1 MARPRVVAFYGSKK
15 RDSFNLTLLK
25 YYLERLHGIDCALHR
40 TDSEAFVFR
49 VVRHHRPHA
58 VVLLDAKFP
67 SQIALIDEAER
78 HGYAVVLLPTEL
90 QASHAAGRNA
100 YVKQRERLAR
110 VRKFLSPGREPRQ
123 FLVEHGVFAE
133 RDVPVVGYSRY
144 DSYAEPFAAELQ
156 LSREAFLAKYQLRG
170 DRPIVVW
177 ASNNRLFAVTE
188 AADPVA
194 ARAEMMR
201 RYRETKF
208 DEVHDL
214 DRWIDAFVGSH
225 QRSVEVVKDVVR
237 RFGDGIQLLYR
248 PRQGENVG
256 RYDDTFRGVPG
267 IRMVF
272 DEYLGNLLAHAD
284 LVFHGFS
291 LLGSEAWMFGKPT
304 ASYCF
309 EGLDRYY
316 FDGFKDCEDVVTTPG
331 AVFDV
336 LERLRA
342 GGVRADAY
350 RGAQQNFIETWY
362 HRVDG
367 LATARAA
374 AIIAGVVRERA
385 GTPRGP
391 GLRATEAATTQLKR
405 VLGLEE
411 FESLRPSRTR
421 EIRARN
427 LWIGRAD
434 VASWF
439 TRFDRI
445 FADERAR
452 ARVRDVSGGLQA

>member
-1 MARPRVVAFYGSKK
+1 MRRPRVVAFYGNRK
-15 RDSFNLTLLK
+15 RDSFNLVLLK

-49 VVRHHRPHA
+49 VVRHHRPRA

-67 SQIALIDEAER
+67 SQIALIDQAR
-78 HGYAVVLLPTEL
+78 THGYEVVLLPTEL

-100 YVKQRERLAR
+100 YVKQRERLGR

-123 FLVEHGVFAE
+123 FFLEQGILPE

-144 DSYAEPFAAELQ
+144 DSYAAPFARALQ
-156 LSREAFLAKYQLRG
+156 ATRDAFLARHGLRG
-170 DRPIVVW
+170 DRPIVLW
-177 ASNNRLFAVTE
+177 ASNNRQFAISE
-188 AADPVA
+188 AADPAA
-194 ARAEMMR
+194 ARAEMIR

-225 QRSVEVVKDVVR
+225 RRSLEVVKAIVR
-237 RFGDGIQLLYR
+237 RYGDDVQILYR
-248 PRQGENVG
+248 PRQGEDVR
-256 RYDDTFRGVPG
+256 RYDEIFRDVPG

-272 DEYLGNLLAHAD
+272 DAYLGDLLAHAD

-291 LLGSEAWMFGKPT
+291 LLGSEAWIFGKPT

-316 FDGFKDCEDVVTTPG
+316 FDGFKDCEDVVTTEDG
-331 AVFDV
+331 VFDV
-336 LERLRA
+336 LERLRS
-342 GGVRADAY
+342 GTFQADAF
-350 RGAQQNFIETWY
+350 RAAQQNFVETWY

-374 AIIAGVVRERA
+374 AVIASVVKDGTGAWRGA
-385 GTPRGP
+385 GLEPAEWAAVH
-391 GLRATEAATTQLKR
+391 LRR

-411 FESLRPSRTR
+411 FESLHPSRTR
-421 EIRARN
+421 DIRARG
-427 LWIGRAD
+427 LWINRAD
-434 VASWF
+434 VARWF
-439 TRFDRI
+439 TTFDRI
-445 FADERAR
+445 FADASAR
-452 ARVRDVSGGLQA
+452 QRVGDVVIPA